1 MRISGLTITSPDV
14 AATQDAWRRLGTL
27 DREIEVTPGE
37 GGLAAVVLGVDDVA
51 ATERLLQRRGLVG
64 DADGFDLGGLTWR
77 LAPFV
82 EGEGIPSSTDL
93 VLDHV
98 VVRTG
103 DAERA
108 AADLGARVGLDLRL
122 DRRLMEHGFR
132 GLFFRCGDAVV
143 EVAAPIEPTGDPD
156 SFGGLAWRSANIEA
170 TRERLVAGGVEVSE
184 VRTGRKP
191 GTRVATVRDRALG
204 TPTLIIEQG

>member
-1 MRISGLTITSPDV
+1 MRITGLVISTPDV
-14 AATQDAWRRLGTL
+14 AAAQQAWRRLGHV
-27 DREIEVTPGE
+27 DREVELREGE
-37 GGLAAVVLGVDDVA
+37 AGLTAVVLGVEDVA

-64 DADGFDLGGLTWR
+64 DVGGFTVAGLTWR

-82 EGEGIPSSTDL
+82 GGEEIDL

-108 AADLGARVGLDLRL
+108 AADLGARLGLDLRL
-122 DRRLMEHGFR
+122 DRRLTEHGFR

-143 EVAAPIEPTGDPD
+143 EVAAPIDPTGDPD
-156 SFGGLAWRSANIEA
+156 SFGGLAWRSTDIEA
-170 TRERLVAGGVEVSE
+170 TRDRLVASGVDVSQA
-184 VRTGRKP
+184 RTGRKP

-204 TPTLIIEQG
+204 TPTLLIEQG

>member
-1 MRISGLTITSPDV
+1 MVEGTGGLT
-14 AATQDAWRRLGTL
+14 A
-27 DREIEVTPGE
+27 VT
-37 GGLAAVVLGVDDVA
+37 LGVDDVA

-64 DADGFDLGGLTWR
+64 DASGFDLGGLTWR

-82 EGEGIPSSTDL
+82 EGEESTDL

-122 DRRLMEHGFR
+122 DRRLTEHGFR

-143 EVAAPIEPTGDPD
+143 EVAAPIEPTGEPD
-156 SFGGLAWRSANIEA
+156 SFGGLAWRSADIEA

-204 TPTLIIEQG
+204 TPTLLIEQS

>member
-1 MRISGLTITSPDV
+1 MRITELDISTPDV
-14 AATQDAWRRLGTL
+14 AATEAAWRRLGAI
-27 DREIEVTPGE
+27 DRTVRVEPGE
-37 GGLAAVVLGVDDVA
+37 GGLTAVVLGVTDVA
-51 ATERLLQRRGLVG
+51 ATERRLQRRGLTG
-64 DADGFDLGGLTWR
+64 DADGFDVGGVQWR
-77 LAPFV
+77 LT
-82 EGEGIPSSTDL
+82 EGDDPELPGEPT
-93 VLDHV
+93 LDHV

-122 DRRLMEHGFR
+122 DRRLTEHGFR

-156 SFGGLAWRSANIEA
+156 SFGGLAWRSADIEA

-191 GTRVATVRDRALG
+191 GTRVATVRDRDLG
-204 TPTLIIEQG
+204 TPTLLIEQG

>member
-1 MRISGLTITSPDV
+1 MRITGLIITSPDV

-51 ATERLLQRRGLVG
+51 ATERLLQRRGLDG
-64 DADGFDLGGLTWR
+64 DAGGFDLGGLTWR

-82 EGEGIPSSTDL
+82 EGDGGAGDASDTGTDL

-103 DAERA
+103 DGSPPVNRWKQLRTVPTRPVTA
-108 AADLGARVGLDLRL
+108 ASTR
-122 DRRLMEHGFR
+122 
-132 GLFFRCGDAVV
+132 
-143 EVAAPIEPTGDPD
+143 PT
-156 SFGGLAWRSANIEA
+156 S
-170 TRERLVAGGVEVSE
+170 T
-184 VRTGRKP
+184 T
-191 GTRVATVRDRALG
+191 
-204 TPTLIIEQG
+204 